1 MKEKTLEITSV
12 LSDPTRYNIYEY
24 IIEAEEPVTVKDV
37 AKLINI
43 HSNVARHHLTKL
55 VEVELIKSYINQNRS
70 NGRPNRLYV
79 PSEEAIELSFPYRDY
94 KLLSSITLEAI
105 ANLGKSIIYNVGKEY
120 GQEMINKLKITK
132 DKDILSRLEKINLL
146 TETSN
151 FLGLHASFTYDEN
164 TDELIYKIKNCPF
177 KELASKQDYLI
188 CNMHNEFLNG
198 MFKEVCTEIEFSEL
212 TNMFKGCEFCSYSVK
227 I

>member
-1 MKEKTLEITSV
+1 M
-12 LSDPTRYNIYEY
+12 SDPTRYNIYEY

-55 VEVELIKSYINQNRS
+55 VEVELIKSYINQNHS

-105 ANLGKSIIYNVGKEY
+105 AKLGNAGKSILYNVGKEY

-188 CNMHNEFLNG
+188 YNMHNEFLNG
-198 MFKEVCTEIEFSEL
+198 MFKEVFTEIEFSEL

>member
-105 ANLGKSIIYNVGKEY
+105 AKLGNAGKSILYNVGKEY
-120 GQEMINKLKITK
+120 GQRSEE
-132 DKDILSRLEKINLL
+132 RRV
-146 TETSN
+146 
-151 FLGLHASFTYDEN
+151 G
-164 TDELIYKIKNCPF
+164 
-177 KELASKQDYLI
+177 KE
-188 CNMHNEFLNG
+188 ERW
-198 MFKEVCTEIEFSEL
+198 
-212 TNMFKGCEFCSYSVK
+212 
-227 I
+227 